1 MIIDGSLGR
10 KAILES
16 YAVEVKIAGGRNNYL
31 RIHET
36 LTRMGEVREEGVNA
50 ILQKVF
56 CIAYGR
62 KFYLMHDKVVAA
74 YFRGTLVS
82 IMPSEQQQ
90 FRRAVKV
97 LSKWGLV
104 KDADT
109 TKLKFVDGERKIAV
123 VQHKHADNYIKVA
136 NMHVHKTKSET
147 SDVNQSS

>member
-1 MIIDGSLGR
+1 MIIDGSIGR

-16 YAVEVKIAGGRNNYL
+16 YAVEVKITGGRNNYL

-36 LTRMGEVREEGVNA
+36 LTRMGEVREGTGV

-56 CIAYGR
+56 CIANGR

-74 YFRGTLVS
+74 YFRGTRVS

-104 KDADT
+104 KDADA
-109 TKLKFVDGERKIAV
+109 TKLKFVDGERKITV